1 MRRLLALFLSLTFVL
16 LATAAASAQ
25 DPQYRS
31 VEDPLF
37 GVSTVVPADWQDGGG
52 GIYSRGEV
60 PGDLA
65 LLAVQSAPATV
76 DQLWGSLLPQF
87 ALTEVPEVTGQYGTG
102 GYDWTLYRFDV
113 SLGAMTIA
121 VELALSETDGV
132 TSLLLLQSDPE
143 DFELL
148 REQVLV
154 PALDAFDTLAPEP
167 TPDPT
172 AFDYQVEEVAFPGGS
187 EDVELAGT
195 LTLPNGP
202 GPHPVVITM
211 TGSGPHDR
219 NESLRPITLL
229 EPFAVIADALTS
241 AGVGVLRY
249 DDRGVGGS
257 TGDYNAATVQELA
270 EDARA
275 AIDYLETRD
284 DVDPGR
290 IGLFGHSEG
299 GLYAAMLGASD
310 PRVAWIGMM
319 APAVTDGLTLIE
331 EQNVAL
337 TRSAG
342 SSEAQVEAVA
352 EWGAV
357 AMPLALEGDFEAL
370 ERVTRELYGR
380 VWDELTPQEQEFAGE
395 RDTFIQLQ
403 LDSQLPLYTS
413 DWFRSFLGYDP
424 ASDWEQ
430 VTVPVLAIFAGK
442 DVQVIA
448 ESNQQALETALSAA
462 GNEDVTT
469 LTIPDANHLFQ
480 EADTGALAEYGQ
492 LEPEF
497 IDGFVEAVVEWTVER
512 AGVAG

>member
-1 MRRLLALFLSLTFVL
+1 MRRLLALFLSLCLVL
-16 LATAAASAQ
+16 LATTAVAAQ

-37 GVSTVVPADWQDGGG
+37 GVATVVPADWQDGGG
-52 GIYSRGEV
+52 GIYSRGDA

-65 LLAVQSAPATV
+65 ILAVQSAPATV

-87 ALTEVPEVTGQYGTG
+87 ALTEVPDVTGQYGTE

-113 SLGAMTIA
+113 SLGAMSIA
-121 VELALSETDGV
+121 VELALSENDGV

-143 DFELL
+143 EFDLL

-154 PALDAFDTLAPEP
+154 PALDAFATLEPEP

-172 AFDYQVEEVAFPGGS
+172 AFDYQVEEVAFAGGS

-211 TGSGPHDR
+211 TGSGPQDR
-219 NESLRPITLL
+219 NESLKPLTLL

-319 APAVTDGLTLIE
+319 APAVIDGLTLIE
-331 EQNVAL
+331 EQNIAL
-337 TRSAG
+337 TRSTG
-342 SSEAQVEAVA
+342 SPESQVEAVA
-352 EWGAV
+352 EWGAL

-370 ERVTRELYGR
+370 ERVTSESLR
-380 VWDELTPQEQEFAGE
+380 T
-395 RDTFIQLQ
+395 
-403 LDSQLPLYTS
+403 
-413 DWFRSFLGYDP
+413 
-424 ASDWEQ
+424 
-430 VTVPVLAIFAGK
+430 TVG
-442 DVQVIA
+442 
-448 ESNQQALETALSAA
+448 
-462 GNEDVTT
+462 
-469 LTIPDANHLFQ
+469 
-480 EADTGALAEYGQ
+480 
-492 LEPEF
+492 
-497 IDGFVEAVVEWTVER
+497 
-512 AGVAG
+512 

>member
-1 MRRLLALFLSLTFVL
+1 MRRLSSLFLSLCLVL
-16 LATAAASAQ
+16 LATTAASAQ
-25 DPQYRS
+25 DQEYRS

-52 GIYSRGEV
+52 GIYSRGDA
-60 PGDLA
+60 PGDVA
-65 LLAVQSAPATV
+65 ILAVQSAPATV

-87 ALTEVPEVTGQYGTG
+87 ALTEVPDVTGQYATE
-102 GYDWTLYRFDV
+102 GYDWALYRFDV
-113 SLGAMTIA
+113 SLGAISIA

-143 DFELL
+143 DFDRL

-154 PALDAFDTLAPEP
+154 PALDAFAALEPEP
-167 TPDPT
+167 TPDPAT
-172 AFDYQVEEVAFPGGS
+172 FDYQSEEVSFPGGS
-187 EDVELAGT
+187 EGVELAGT

-211 TGSGPHDR
+211 TGSGPQDR
-219 NESLRPITLL
+219 NESLKPLTLL
-229 EPFAVIADALTS
+229 EPFAVIADELTS

-275 AIDYLETRD
+275 AIDYLGTRH
-284 DVDPGR
+284 DVDPSR

-319 APAVTDGLTLIE
+319 APAVTDGVTVAV
-331 EQNVAL
+331 EQNIAIA
-337 TRSAG
+337 RSAG
-342 SSEAQVEAVA
+342 SSEEQVQAI
-352 EWGAV
+352 GAWTEV

-370 ERVTRELYGR
+370 EQVTRELYGR
-380 VWDELTPQEQEFAGE
+380 LWDELTPEEQGIAGE

-403 LDSQLPLYTS
+403 LDSQMPIYTS

-424 ASDWEQ
+424 TADWAQ
-430 VTVPVLAIFAGK
+430 VTAPVLAIFGGR

-448 ESNQQALETALSAA
+448 ESNRLALESALAAA

-480 EADTGALAEYGQ
+480 EAVTGAVPEYGD
-492 LEPEF
+492 LAPEF
-497 IDGFVEAVVEWTVER
+497 IDGFVESVVGWTAER